1 MRVSAATLQKVLL
14 GTALLLGLVWNL
26 AQASE
31 IKSLRVDAGPA
42 GTRAEI
48 ALDKA
53 SEYRLIR
60 LSSPERLVVDLPAG
74 RLVKGLSV
82 PSGAGIVTAVRTGHP
97 EPGLTR
103 IVFDLA
109 QSVAVLKPRIE
120 SFAEGP
126 RLVLEWPG
134 DGETPR
140 GNAAAA
146 TRAGVPAGSLA
157 GSPAGSANAGSS
169 TAVSPPTPAKPS
181 QPDVDA
187 SNAATS
193 RLITEIAAR
202 TSAMAVPSSGMPAT
216 GVPSNGIPSN
226 GMPSNGISSNSTSS
240 NIGGTPAAV
249 RTPVSVASVPATTLP
264 ESGSATPSTIAG
276 GTVAKAAAPSAIA
289 PEPGVPL
296 RGQAGMRPLVIA
308 IDAGHGGQDP
318 GATGPSGKREKDVV
332 LQISRELARQINAT
346 PGMRAYL
353 VRDADVYVERPQR
366 ARRARSAKADMF
378 VSIHADAA
386 TNRAANGS
394 SVFTLSTRGASSQY
408 ARWAADRENA
418 SDLVGGVRLEKG
430 TLSSVLLDLAQTGH
444 MKASQDAARL
454 VLAGLGEVGR
464 NHKRDVEYANFEVLR
479 NADMPAML
487 VETGFISHPDEE
499 RRLSD
504 AAYQRRLARAVLDGI
519 STYFQRQPPPGTLYA
534 ARAAAAETSVAASAA
549 AGAGGGSP

>member
-1 MRVSAATLQKVLL
+1 MRVSAATLQKLML
-14 GTALLLGLVWNL
+14 GTALVLALLWNL

-31 IKSLRVDAGPA
+31 IKGLHLSAGPT

-48 ALDKA
+48 ALDQG
-53 SEYRLIR
+53 SDYTLIR

-74 RLVKGLSV
+74 RLTKGLSL
-82 PSGAGIVTAVRTGHP
+82 PSGAGIVTGVRTGHP

-103 IVFDLA
+103 VVFDLA
-109 QSVAVLKPRIE
+109 QPVAVLKPRIE
-120 SFAEGP
+120 SFADGP

-134 DGETPR
+134 DGEV
-140 GNAAAA
+140 
-146 TRAGVPAGSLA
+146 RAVAGAPSKPTSVASPVAPA
-157 GSPAGSANAGSS
+157 PAGSAPAGSAVAP
-169 TAVSPPTPAKPS
+169 TAPGTGA
-181 QPDVDA
+181 PDVDA
-187 SNAATS
+187 SNAATT

-202 TSAMAVPSSGMPAT
+202 ASAPSGTQGTTPNSTTAPGSTNPAT
-216 GVPSNGIPSN
+216 GNPTATAASAK
-226 GMPSNGISSNSTSS
+226 GISVEAST
-240 NIGGTPAAV
+240 AA
-249 RTPVSVASVPATTLP
+249 
-264 ESGSATPSTIAG
+264 PSTAA
-276 GTVAKAAAPSAIA
+276 TEAAAPA
-289 PEPGVPL
+289 PI
-296 RGQAGMRPLVIA
+296 RNQAGMRPLVIA

-318 GATGPSGKREKDVV
+318 GAIGPSGKREKDLV
-332 LQISRELARQINAT
+332 LAISRELARQINAT

-366 ARRARSAKADMF
+366 ARRARAAKADMF

-386 TNRAANGS
+386 TNRTANGS

-487 VETGFISHPDEE
+487 VETGFISHPEEE
-499 RRLSD
+499 RRLGD
-504 AAYQRRLARAVLDGI
+504 AAYQRKLARAVLDGI

-534 ARAAAAETSVAASAA
+534 ARAAAAESTVAASVG
-549 AGAGGGSP
+549 AGAGGGSR